1 MKVLVIS
8 DTIEFSGAEESIL
21 TLAKLLSQIK
31 EVEVRFCSTRF
42 IDNRIERLSF
52 EDSYVIN
59 KKRPLTIEELYSTLL
74 NPIIFTKVLR
84 HCIGVGDDF
93 RPDIIHS
100 GVFLSLL
107 PSIIIARRLKVPV
120 IEHIHDYRALS
131 LTDLPF
137 LDGSISQLSYTR
149 ELKYYL
155 QKVGFYKAVFAVGF
169 RRSMQSLYDQ
179 CNLLIA
185 VSNSVKESLSP
196 YLKPPIEVV
205 YNVVDTNGEGGHE
218 KRKRDK
224 ISVVYSGR
232 LSLAKGFPIFLK
244 AADKLL
250 RGGIG
255 MEVHI
260 TGRGEFEALAH
271 QFARTYPK
279 RVKFHGYLPTD
290 ELYDLTTSCH
300 VTVHPSF
307 WPEPCP
313 LSVIKSVKLG
323 TAAIA
328 SNRGGLS
335 ELLPP
340 KYLFKPNAKELHNKL
355 LEFIR
360 NPDEFPPS
368 LAIDTDPAAIT
379 SRLLDIYKLVTC
391 GSG

>member
-31 EVEVRFCSTRF
+31 EVEVCFCSTRF

-59 KKRPLTIEELYSTLL
+59 KKKPLSIEELYSTLL
-74 NPIIFTKVLR
+74 NPIIFAKVLR
-84 HCIGVGDDF
+84 HCIEVADDF

-107 PSIIIARRLKVPV
+107 PSISVARRLKAPV

-137 LDGSISQLSYTR
+137 LHGNISQLSYTQ

-155 QKVGFYKAVFAVGF
+155 QKVEFYKAVFAVGF
-169 RRSMQSLYDQ
+169 RRFMQSLYNQ

-196 YLKPPIEVV
+196 YLKPPIEVL
-205 YNVVDTNGEGGHE
+205 YNAVDTNGEGGYD

-224 ISVVYSGR
+224 TSIVYSGR

-244 AADKLL
+244 ATKKLL
-250 RGGIG
+250 RSGID

-260 TGRGEFEALAH
+260 TGRGELEAIAH
-271 QFARTYPK
+271 RFARTYPK
-279 RVKFHGYLPTD
+279 RVKFHGYLPSN
-290 ELYDLTTSCH
+290 ELYNLITSCH

-323 TAAIA
+323 TTAIA

-335 ELLPP
+335 DLLPP
-340 KYLFKPNAKELHNKL
+340 KYLFKPNTKELHNKL
-355 LEFIR
+355 LEFVR
-360 NPDEFPPS
+360 NPDEFPPT
-368 LAIDTDPAAIT
+368 LATDTDPAAIT
-379 SRLLDIYKLVTC
+379 SRLLHIYRLVMC

>member
-31 EVEVRFCSTRF
+31 DVELRFCSTRF

-59 KKRPLTIEELYSTLL
+59 KKKPLSIEELYSTLL

-84 HCIGVGDDF
+84 HYIKVADDF

-100 GVFLSLL
+100 GIFLSLL
-107 PSIIIARRLKVPV
+107 PSIIIARRLKIPV

-137 LDGSISQLSYTR
+137 LDGYVSRLSYTQ

-155 QKVGFYKAVFAVGF
+155 QKVEFYKAVFAVGF
-169 RRSMQSLYDQ
+169 RRFLRSLYDQ
-179 CNLLIA
+179 CDLLIA
-185 VSNSVKESLSP
+185 VSNFVKESLSP

-205 YNVVDTNGEGGHE
+205 HNVVDTEGKGRYD

-244 AADKLL
+244 ATEMLL
-250 RGGIG
+250 KSGTDI
-255 MEVHI
+255 EIHI
-260 TGRGEFEALAH
+260 TGRGELEALAH
-271 QFARTYPK
+271 RFANTYPK
-279 RVKFHGYLPTD
+279 KVQFHGYLPSN
-290 ELYDLTTSCH
+290 ELYDLIASCH
-300 VTVHPSF
+300 VTVHSSL
-307 WPEPCP
+307 WPEPYG

-323 TAAIA
+323 TTAIT
-328 SNRGGLS
+328 SNRGDLP
-335 ELLPP
+335 ELLPH

-368 LAIDTDPAAIT
+368 LTTDTNPATIANK
-379 SRLLDIYKLVTC
+379 LLNIYRLVTR
-391 GSG
+391 GSA